1 MKQPDIFVIC
11 ECFYVAIGNN
21 STLNKVLLADE
32 VFMSADVITQ
42 LKCFI
47 TAGRFR
53 QVKTFKITINLQQAA
68 QDGTILKSKNEP

>member
-32 VFMSADVITQ
+32 VFMSADVIT
-42 LKCFI
+42 
-47 TAGRFR
+47 
-53 QVKTFKITINLQQAA
+53 
-68 QDGTILKSKNEP
+68 